1 MNIKPP
7 TRAERWLAAV
17 APKYATRRY
26 AARIAFEAASGY
38 AAARRDRPGLR
49 NVSALPQT
57 ADQDTLPNLD
67 DMRAVSRDMM
77 RNEPLA
83 GGAVN
88 TVVTNV
94 VGTGLRLSAQV
105 DRGTLKDLMG
115 LDAAAAQAFET
126 AAEREWR
133 LFCRREFC
141 DVTGNQGFSDLQE
154 LAFRSV
160 LESGD
165 VLVHLA
171 QAESGPF
178 DFGVQLIEADRVRNP
193 RLSPDSET
201 LAGGVE
207 RNMLGRSTAFHV
219 ANLDRVTGQERSITR
234 IAAWANDGLPRAW
247 LLMHRRRI
255 GQTRGVPY
263 LAPVIAELKQLSQYT
278 EAELTAAVMNAC
290 LAVVSQSTTG
300 FSPLATEAAANGAQN
315 AGDLKRLGLTF
326 EPGMVIEGLK
336 TGETIQGMPV
346 ERPATGF
353 DPFQLAVLR
362 QIGVGLELPFELL
375 VKHFTASYSAARAAL
390 LQAWLFF
397 RARRRWLADQMCQ
410 PIYEAVLTSAVQRG
424 RLEAPG
430 FLESPAIRMA
440 WCGSQ
445 WTGPS
450 PGQIDPLKEVNA
462 AEKRIGLKL
471 SSRTRETAELTGD
484 DWESVVAEIATE
496 DTMMTALGLHAEPAS
511 HAADPATDP
520 DVNPDLVEPA

>member
-1 MNIKPP
+1 MPPSP
-7 TRAERWLAAV
+7 TRLDRLISAV
-17 APKYATRRY
+17 APRYALKRY
-26 AARIAFEAASGY
+26 AARLSFEAASGY
-38 AAARRDRPGLR
+38 NAARRDRPAMR
-49 NVSALPQT
+49 NVVALPQT
-57 ADQDTLPNLD
+57 ADQDVLPNLD
-67 DMRAVSRDMM
+67 DMRAVSRDMV

-105 DRGTLKDLMG
+105 DRRTLQEVVG
-115 LDAAAAQAFET
+115 IDAAAAQTFEA

-141 DVTGNQGFSDLQE
+141 DVTAEQNFDDMQE

-165 VLVHLA
+165 VLIHLA
-171 QAESGPF
+171 QATSGPF

-193 RLSPDSET
+193 RLMQDSET
-201 LAGGVE
+201 LAAGVE
-207 RNMLGRSTAFHV
+207 RNAVGRSLAYHV
-219 ANLDRVTGQERSITR
+219 ADLHRITGLEKAVRR
-234 IAAWANDGLPRAW
+234 IPAWADDGTPRAW

-255 GQTRGVPY
+255 AQTRGVPY
-263 LAPVIAELKQLSQYT
+263 LAPVVTVLKDLSRYA

-290 LAVVSQSTTG
+290 LAVVSQSAAG
-300 FSPLATEAAANGAQN
+300 FSPLATEAAANGATN
-315 AGDLKRLGLTF
+315 TGDLQRIGLTF

-346 ERPATGF
+346 ERPASGF
-353 DPFQLAVLR
+353 DPFVLAFSR
-362 QIGVGLELPFELL
+362 QIGVALELPFELL

-397 RARRRWLADQMCQ
+397 RARRRWLANSMCQ
-410 PIYEAVLTSAVQRG
+410 PIYEAVLASAIQRG
-424 RLEAPG
+424 RLDAPG
-430 FLESPAIRMA
+430 FMESPIVRMA

-496 DTMMTALGLHAEPAS
+496 NTMMTALGLHAEPAS
-511 HAADPATDP
+511 HAADSATDP